1 MLWYHALRIAMQIV
15 SRALS
20 GDFVRF
26 WPRDGFALIALS
38 LFGLRKVSRS

>member
-26 WPRDGFALIALS
+26 WPRDGFAVIAFSLS
-38 LFGLRKVSRS
+38 SFRKVSRS